1 VKIKRII
8 SSLLAVALTTAI
20 LIGSTGFTVII
31 RNCHVSGVS
40 VSTDL
45 LKTTDSCCSTETR
58 DCNSDSSE
66 RMGSVCCTF
75 ETGKMALP
83 NYVQTENIAFI
94 SLAEIQPVAEILFA
108 PEIQEQKIFPAY
120 IIHNKHG
127 GRYILTSNC
136 QFLI

>member
-1 VKIKRII
+1 MKIKRVILSL
-8 SSLLAVALTTAI
+8 SSVLLVAAV
-20 LIGSTGFTVII
+20 LIGSSGFTVII
-31 RNCHVSGVS
+31 KTCHACGIS

-45 LKTTDSCCSTETR
+45 IKTTDSCCSTETK
-58 DCNSDSSE
+58 DCSSDASD

-83 NYVQTENIAFI
+83 NYVQTESITFL
-94 SLAEIQPVAEILFA
+94 SLAEIQPAADIISA
-108 PEIQEQKIFPAY
+108 PAIQEQKFFPEY

-127 GRYILTSNC
+127 GRFIQTTNC